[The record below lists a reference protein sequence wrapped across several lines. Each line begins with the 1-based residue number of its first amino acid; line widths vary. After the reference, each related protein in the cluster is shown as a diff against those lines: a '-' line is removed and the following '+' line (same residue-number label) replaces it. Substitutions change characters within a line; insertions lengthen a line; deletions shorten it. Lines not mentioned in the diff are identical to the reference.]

1 MVTSLAP
8 KKKQSLRPKTE
19 VLSQEELRTWWPF
32 DRVDGKI
39 LEKLNRRHLTNKNR
53 TYHPFP
59 LHPFRRIL

>member
-1 MVTSLAP
+1 MTISLAQ

-39 LEKLNRRHLTNKNR
+39 LEKLHRKHLTNKKPDLSSIPPS
-53 TYHPFP
+53 PF
-59 LHPFRRIL
+59 